1 MNALESLPVD
11 KALLAAIWI
20 RLTEFGLHILAALA
34 IWIIGRAVIKFGLN
48 LLVSRLEKRKV
59 DHTLVGYA
67 RATISVMLNIILV
80 VVLLGVLGI
89 ETTSFAAFIAG
100 AGLAVGA
107 AWSGLLGNFAA
118 GAFLVVLRPFKAGD
132 TISGGGVTGIVQEI
146 GLFATTIL
154 TVDNVKTFVGN
165 SKILG
170 DNLKNFSANMSRR
183 IELTGTIKSSA
194 NLDTTVAEIR
204 SRLLKVPNVLAIPEP
219 EVALLAFNDSECTL
233 GIRPHAH
240 NDHYWQVCADST
252 LALRG
257 IVESIGLPA
266 AMEDKEGSG
275 EGLDVET
282 PEKGEAEQSEE

>member
-1 MNALESLPVD
+1 MDSAVFD
-11 KALLAAIWI
+11 KALLAAVWV

-34 IWIIGRAVIKFGLN
+34 IWIIGRGVIRFGLN
-48 LLVSRLEKRKV
+48 LLVSRMEKRKV

-67 RATISVMLNIILV
+67 RATVSVSLNVILV

-132 TISGGGVTGIVQEI
+132 TITGGGVTGVVSEI
-146 GLFATTIL
+146 GLFSTTII
-154 TVDNVKTFVGN
+154 TTDNVKTFVGN

-170 DNLKNFSANMSRR
+170 DNLKNYNANPSRR
-183 IELTGTIKSSA
+183 IELTGTIKSTA
-194 NLDTTVAEIR
+194 NFDATIAEIR
-204 SRLLKVPNVLAIPEP
+204 ARLLQVPNVLADPAP
-219 EVALLAFNDSECTL
+219 EVSLLAFNETECTL

-240 NDHYWQVCADST
+240 NDHYWQICADAMQ
-252 LALRG
+252 ALRG
-257 IVESIGLPA
+257 VVESIGLPP
-266 AMEDKEGSG
+266 AMSHEEGSG
-275 EGLDVET
+275 GEGLEVEE
-282 PEKGEAEQSEE
+282 PEEAEESEE